1 MIRLPELLFVYYY
14 TTTSPSLSWLFTKF
28 TSPSWFRGVWSW
40 SFGFV
45 VDIFWSTC
53 CRWVCLC
60 SYFMDRL
67 QVIRWLWTKVIPD
80 QQLYFDD
87 YSEQWWH
94 STMPILADYWRWWL
108 YLDFCWW
115 HSSST
120 ADDDLLMFPMMC
132 WWFYSAAPI
141 NDRKSLMCWSDC
153 LSTSPASCWCTSL
166 LPIVD
171 SFNYYSWT
179 CHSLPTMDYDY
190 PALSTADVGVF
201 YVSSPEGPLR

>member
-67 QVIRWLWTKVIPD
+67 QAIRWLWTKVIPD

-87 YSEQWWH
+87 YSERWWH

-120 ADDDLLMFPMMC
+120 ADVSDDVLMILFRRSYQRPEVVDVLIWLFVYKSSFLLMYISF
-132 WWFYSAAPI
+132 A
-141 NDRKSLMCWSDC
+141 DRGQL
-153 LSTSPASCWCTSL
+153 
-166 LPIVD
+166 
-171 SFNYYSWT
+171 
-179 CHSLPTMDYDY
+179 
-190 PALSTADVGVF
+190 
-201 YVSSPEGPLR
+201 